1 MRLIAQSA
9 LFMLFFGTLLVSA
22 GCVQNRQAENRAL
35 PATITPAGP
44 VTTKEELV
52 TFVDSAITYAKA
64 NGKEKALEEFSNP
77 NGSFV
82 KGELCIYSYDFS
94 GLTIAHPFNP
104 EKIGVNRIN
113 EKDAKG
119 MLFIKD
125 LRDAAQNG
133 SGFVSF
139 YYINPAHNR
148 AVEQKPGYV
157 KKVDNNWWLGSGI
170 YQGPVNPSVSPAPET
185 LRTSSQIRA
194 FVDSAVTFA
203 RASGKEAALATFNNR
218 THFHSLPETLFE
230 GTEAALVFCTCE
242 KRGVVFIDIL
252 FDHTAG

>member
-1 MRLIAQSA
+1 M
-9 LFMLFFGTLLVSA
+9 
-22 GCVQNRQAENRAL
+22 
-35 PATITPAGP
+35 
-44 VTTKEELV
+44 TTKEELV

-82 KGELCIYSYDFS
+82 KGELYIYAYDFS

-139 YYINPAHNR
+139 YY
-148 AVEQKPGYV
+148 
-157 KKVDNNWWLGSGI
+157 
-170 YQGPVNPSVSPAPET
+170 
-185 LRTSSQIRA
+185 RTYADQPFR
-194 FVDSAVTFA
+194 
-203 RASGKEAALATFNNR
+203 
-218 THFHSLPETLFE
+218 
-230 GTEAALVFCTCE
+230 
-242 KRGVVFIDIL
+242 
-252 FDHTAG
+252 

>member
-35 PATITPAGP
+35 PATITPAGQ

-52 TFVDSAITYAKA
+52 TFVDGAITYAKA
-64 NGKEKALEEFSNP
+64 NGKEKALEDFSNP

-157 KKVDNNWWLGSGI
+157 KKVD
-170 YQGPVNPSVSPAPET
+170 
-185 LRTSSQIRA
+185 
-194 FVDSAVTFA
+194 
-203 RASGKEAALATFNNR
+203 K
-218 THFHSLPETLFE
+218 
-230 GTEAALVFCTCE
+230 
-242 KRGVVFIDIL
+242 
-252 FDHTAG
+252 